1 MATNTLMVKNA
12 GPILVAQRPHSSLR
26 FACRARASAPR
37 PPCKRRFSPFSSCKK
52 IFARRPIARGAK
64 SRVATILSQDAQS
77 EEDDSLEKATKKYGR
92 EGEVL
97 TSIEKEAADVTP
109 REWKPSDAKELLK
122 KYGSAYLITSISL
135 SLISFGLCYLLVSA
149 GLDVSALLAK
159 VGIEVT
165 NNSEKVG
172 TVALAYA
179 AHKAASPIRFPPTV
193 ALTPIVAKTLGK
205 KVAEETKR

>member
-1 MATNTLMVKNA
+1 MVKNA

-37 PPCKRRFSPFSSCKK
+37 PPCTRSPFSSYKK
-52 IFARRPIARGAK
+52 IFARRPTARGAK
-64 SRVATILSQDAQS
+64 SRVATILSQS
-77 EEDDSLEKATKKYGR
+77 EGDDSLEKATKKYGR
-92 EGEVL
+92 KGGLL
-97 TSIEKEAADVTP
+97 TSKEKEAADVTP

-135 SLISFGLCYLLVSA
+135 SLVSFGLCYLLVSA

-165 NNSEKVG
+165 NNSEKLG
-172 TVALAYA
+172 TVALAYV
-179 AHKAASPIRFPPTV
+179 AHKAASPIRFVPTV
-193 ALTPIVAKTLGK
+193 ALTPIVAKKLGK
-205 KVAEETKR
+205 KVEEESKR

>member
-1 MATNTLMVKNA
+1 
-12 GPILVAQRPHSSLR
+12 
-26 FACRARASAPR
+26 
-37 PPCKRRFSPFSSCKK
+37 
-52 IFARRPIARGAK
+52 
-64 SRVATILSQDAQS
+64 
-77 EEDDSLEKATKKYGR
+77 
-92 EGEVL
+92 L

-165 NNSEKVG
+165 NNSEKLG
-172 TVALAYA
+172 TVALAYV
-179 AHKAASPIRFPPTV
+179 AHKAASPIRIVPTV
-193 ALTPIVAKTLGK
+193 ALTPIVAKKLGK
-205 KVAEETKR
+205 KVEEESER